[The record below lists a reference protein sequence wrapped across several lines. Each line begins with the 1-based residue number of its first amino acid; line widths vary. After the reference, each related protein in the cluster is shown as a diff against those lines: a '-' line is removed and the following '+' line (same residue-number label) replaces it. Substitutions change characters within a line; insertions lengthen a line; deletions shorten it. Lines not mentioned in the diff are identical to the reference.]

1 MFLAWSPKSHEHKPT
16 KPNNF
21 VVHINSDVIQKAELI
36 NPVIEWHHLN
46 HFCLVSITITYS
58 ICATLFFHV
67 MILKVAQ
74 FIYLKWL
81 RQHS

>member
-1 MFLAWSPKSHEHKPT
+1 M
-16 KPNNF
+16 
-21 VVHINSDVIQKAELI
+21 VHINSGVIQKSELI

-67 MILKVAQ
+67 MTLKVAQ

-81 RQHS
+81 RQHSWKKMSFSSWPVYQIC